1 MTRRGWAIAILAAW
15 GLSLGWLVKRVYFR
29 STGARLAE
37 AALSVPPG
45 AIFYRL
51 EVGGQQVGFAS
62 STVDTLTDSIR
73 VTDQLVLDAA
83 ALGHVH
89 RTIARST
96 AIVNRALRLQHV
108 DATFDGDGAV
118 YAAHAALGV
127 DSTLTITLTSGAD
140 TQATRLRLARP
151 IVLPSL
157 LPLRLAF
164 GGELKP
170 GSTFALRVFDPM
182 LLAERNVAL
191 RVAAETT
198 LVVADSAD
206 YDSTAMAWVAV
217 RFDTLPAFRLEQESG
232 GLSGSLWIDAQ
243 GHVVRAT
250 TATGFTLQ
258 RTAFEIAYEN
268 FRHRDTTRLAR
279 ASATSEPGDVVAA
292 TAFAAGVRPS
302 ADTPPAPAARFRLRL
317 AAEGG
322 GTAPSGY
329 DLSGGRQQLAGDT
342 LLVRREGPAQL
353 TARYRLPASDSALTP
368 FLRPDALIES
378 ANPRIQAQARL
389 IVQRERDPA
398 AAAALL
404 THWVYGHV
412 HAAISDGAPSA
423 VRTLETERGD
433 CNERA
438 VLYVALARA
447 AGLPARTA
455 AGLLYAGGRFY
466 YHAWPEVYLGDWVAV
481 DPTFDQFPA
490 DAAHLRLAVGGLARR
505 VELARLIG
513 KLTLEAL

>member
-1 MTRRGWAIAILAAW
+1 VTRRRWAVAILVAW

-51 EVGGQQVGFAS
+51 EVGGQQIGFAS
-62 STVDTLTDSIR
+62 TTVDTLTDSIR

-108 DATFDGDGAV
+108 DATFDGDGAA
-118 YAAHAALGV
+118 YAARAVLGA
-127 DSTLTITLTSGAD
+127 DSTLTVTLASGAD

-157 LPLRLAF
+157 LALRLAF
-164 GGELKP
+164 GGELKT

-182 LLAERNVAL
+182 LLDARDVTL

-217 RFDTLPAFRLEQESG
+217 RFDTLPAFRIEQETG

-250 TATGFTLQ
+250 TATGYTLQ

-279 ASATSEPGDVVAA
+279 ASASSEPGDIVAA
-292 TAFAAGVRPS
+292 TALAAGARPRRD
-302 ADTPPAPAARFRLRL
+302 ADAPAEARFRLRL
-317 AAEGG
+317 
-322 GTAPSGY
+322 GTDSGPFAGFAI
-329 DLSGGRQQLAGDT
+329 SGGRQQLAGDT
-342 LLVRREGPAQL
+342 LVVRREGPTQL
-353 TARYRLPASDSALTP
+353 AARYRLPSFDTTLLA
-368 FLRPDALIES
+368 FLNPEALIES
-378 ANPRIQAQARL
+378 TNPRIQAQARVIL
-389 IVQRERDPA
+389 QRQRDPA

-404 THWVYGHV
+404 THWVHEHV
-412 HAAISDGAPSA
+412 ASAASAGMPSA
-423 VRTLETERGD
+423 VQTLETRRGD
-433 CNERA
+433 CDERT

-455 AGLLYAGGRFY
+455 AGLLSVDGRFY
-466 YHAWPEVYLGDWVAV
+466 YHAWAEVYLGDWVAV

-490 DAAHLRLAVGGLARR
+490 DAAHLRLSVGGLARR
-505 VELARLIG
+505 VELARVIG
-513 KLTLEAL
+513 KLTFEAL

>member
-1 MTRRGWAIAILAAW
+1 VTRRGWAIGILAAW
-15 GLSLGWLVKRVYFR
+15 VLALGWLVKRVYFR

-62 STVDTLTDSIR
+62 STLDTLTDSIR

-89 RTIARST
+89 RTIARSA

-118 YAAHAALGV
+118 YAAHASLGQ
-127 DSTLTITLTSGAD
+127 DSTLSIGLASGAD
-140 TQATRLRLARP
+140 TQTTRLRLARP

-164 GGELKP
+164 GGELKA
-170 GSTFALRVFDPM
+170 GSTFALRLFDPM
-182 LLAERNVAL
+182 LLAERDVAL

-198 LVVADSAD
+198 LIVADSAD

-217 RFDTLPAFRLEQESG
+217 RFDTLPAFRIDQESG

-279 ASATSEPGDVVAA
+279 ASATSEPGDIVAA
-292 TAFAAGVRPS
+292 TAFEAGTRPAS
-302 ADTPPAPAARFRLRL
+302 DPHPVATARFRLRL
-317 AAEGG
+317 GAEGQ
-322 GTAPSGY
+322 PLSGF
-329 DLSGGRQQLAGDT
+329 DVSGGRQQLAGDT
-342 LLVRREGPAQL
+342 LTVRRESASQL
-353 TARYRLPASDSALTP
+353 QGRYRLPALDTAVQS

-378 ANPRIQAQARL
+378 TNPRIQAQARL
-389 IVQRERDPA
+389 ILQRERDPA

-404 THWVYGHV
+404 THWVFSHV
-412 HAAISDGAPSA
+412 RPATSTGAPSA
-423 VRTLETERGD
+423 VQTLESQRGD
-433 CNERA
+433 CNERT
-438 VLYVALARA
+438 VLYVALARS

-455 AGLLYAGGRFY
+455 AGLLSAGGRFY